1 MTSNDDALTAA
12 EYAQIVQDA
21 YNRRIRSLHSTLRAW
36 AVLRGLTVTPADD
49 GTCSFDLA
57 RGQRRV
63 TVRLIPSWEQQ
74 GPGAETVV
82 VESDDNTGGLRMVAH
97 SGDSGMPTAAALKG
111 LLTGLLFPEDLALD
125 L

>member
-1 MTSNDDALTAA
+1 MTSNDDALTDA
-12 EYAQIVQDA
+12 ERAQIVHDA
-21 YNRRIRSLHSTLRAW
+21 YNRRIRALHSTLTTW

-49 GTCSFDLA
+49 GACSFDLA

-63 TVRLIPSWEQQ
+63 MVRLIPSWEQQ

-82 VESDDNTGGLRMVAH
+82 VESDENAGCLRMVTH

-111 LLTGLLFPEDLALD
+111 LLTGLLFPEDLTLD